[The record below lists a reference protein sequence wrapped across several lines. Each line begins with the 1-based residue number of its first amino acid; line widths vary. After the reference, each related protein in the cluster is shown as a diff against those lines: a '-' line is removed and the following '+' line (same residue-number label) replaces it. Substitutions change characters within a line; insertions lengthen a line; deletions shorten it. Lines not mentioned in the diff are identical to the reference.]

1 MSPMPL
7 KSMSPAVSSAPGLA
21 PPLETERL
29 RLRGHR
35 VEDLDASL
43 ALWTD
48 PAVTRFIG
56 SGKAFT
62 REEVWARLVRY
73 VGHWTLMGYG
83 YWAVEEKET
92 GAFVGEVG
100 FADFQRV
107 IEPSLDGMPEMGW
120 VLAPQIHGKGYATEA
135 VRAALAWGDT
145 HFGATPTVCLIDPEN
160 QPSLRVAEK
169 CGFVTRERATY
180 KDKTVLLF
188 RRPAGGR

>member
-1 MSPMPL
+1 MSPIPL
-7 KSMSPAVSSAPGLA
+7 KSMSPAAPPVSGLA
-21 PPLETERL
+21 PLLETERL

-35 VEDLDASL
+35 VEDLEASL

-73 VGHWTLMGYG
+73 VGHWSLMGYG

-107 IEPSLDGMPEMGW
+107 IEPALDGMPEMGW
-120 VLAPQIHGKGYATEA
+120 VLAPQVHGKGYATEA
-135 VRAALAWGDT
+135 VRGALDWGDA

-160 QPSLRVAEK
+160 RPSLRVAEK
-169 CGFVTRERATY
+169 CGFVARERAAY